1 MATYRLNLL
10 GTNKEEDAKD
20 GYFYYTFPPD
30 LLAIISESTT
40 WAAIKSQHHVR
51 AAVQVLIRLY
61 EMIER
66 RIGMTKQHE
75 EFTVDAFRGM
85 IGVPE
90 GKLERFADFN
100 KYCLKPALEEV
111 NHLTDFHVEISAIK
125 KGRAVEKL
133 FMTWLKKR
141 PEELRQ
147 AHEEREKSRVG
158 RRARWHSKVERIV
171 FNEPA

>member
-1 MATYRLNLL
+1 
-10 GTNKEEDAKD
+10 
-20 GYFYYTFPPD
+20 
-30 LLAIISESTT
+30 
-40 WAAIKSQHHVR
+40 
-51 AAVQVLIRLY
+51 
-61 EMIER
+61 
-66 RIGMTKQHE
+66 
-75 EFTVDAFRGM
+75 M

-141 PEELRQ
+141 PEELLQ

-158 RRARWHSKVERIV
+158 RRVRWESRVERIV
-171 FNEPA
+171 FNDTADAAVQ